1 MTQQKQFPEYHEK
14 RIYHGCTTIEI
25 IRKRSGRVIKRDWLQ
40 FNTVEE
46 AKDFFFTESLEG

>member
-1 MTQQKQFPEYHEK
+1 MTQQELLPEYHEK

-40 FNTVEE
+40 FNTVQE
-46 AKDFFFTESLEG
+46 AKDYFFNELSE